1 MRISIFGLGYVGCIS
16 LGCLAK
22 NGHFMIG
29 VDVNEIKV
37 NLINQGLP
45 TIIEKDIDLII
56 KEQYEKGNLYATTNY
71 REALLNTDITIICV
85 GTPST
90 DNGHLNLDYIFE
102 TARQIGTVL
111 KEKDSSH
118 YIAIRST
125 VHPGTN
131 YKVGEI
137 IENIS
142 GKKRNEDFAIISNP
156 EFLRE
161 GSAVYDYYNP
171 PYTVLG
177 SDNEKALNIMED
189 IYKDI
194 NAPVIKVDIEVA
206 EIIKYINNSFHALKI
221 TFANEIG
228 NICKSIGIDSHQV
241 MELVT
246 LDKQLNLSPYY
257 LKPGFAFGG
266 SCLPKDLKGLRL
278 IAHDNYINV
287 PLLDGIEKSNENQKL
302 KVIQIIEKINSKN
315 IGIIGLSFKPNTD
328 DFRYSPL
335 VEVAEHFL
343 GKGYNLFIYDKNLNL
358 SNLIGVNKDYI
369 QKNIPHL
376 SKLLSKNIDDVIDK
390 SDIIIISQKFNDIE
404 KCIEKYPNKYFVDL
418 IRVTDKKYSNYEGIC
433 W

>member
-1 MRISIFGLGYVGCIS
+1 MIAFTE
-16 LGCLAK
+16 LAWRAS
-22 NGHFMIG
+22 F
-29 VDVNEIKV
+29 
-37 NLINQGLP
+37 LFL
-45 TIIEKDIDLII
+45 
-56 KEQYEKGNLYATTNY
+56 
-71 REALLNTDITIICV
+71 
-85 GTPST
+85 
-90 DNGHLNLDYIFE
+90 
-102 TARQIGTVL
+102 
-111 KEKDSSH
+111 
-118 YIAIRST
+118 
-125 VHPGTN
+125 
-131 YKVGEI
+131 
-137 IENIS
+137 
-142 GKKRNEDFAIISNP
+142 ED
-156 EFLRE
+156 
-161 GSAVYDYYNP
+161 AV
-171 PYTVLG
+171 
-177 SDNEKALNIMED
+177 
-189 IYKDI
+189 
-194 NAPVIKVDIEVA
+194 EVA

-404 KCIEKYPNKYFVDL
+404 NCIEKYPNKYFVDL

>member
-1 MRISIFGLGYVGCIS
+1 MKISIFGLGYVGCVS
-16 LGCLAK
+16 LGCLAR
-22 NGHFMIG
+22 NGYSMIG
-29 VDVNEIKV
+29 VDVNPIKV
-37 NLINQGLP
+37 DLINKGLP

-56 KEQYEKGNLYATTNY
+56 KEQYEKGNLYATTDY
-71 REALLNTDITIICV
+71 REALLNSDVTIICV

-102 TARQIGTVL
+102 TARQIGSVL
-111 KEKDSSH
+111 KEKDSFH
-118 YIAIRST
+118 VIVIRST

-131 YKVGEI
+131 YKVGDI
-137 IENIS
+137 IENFS
-142 GKKRNEDFAIISNP
+142 GKKRNENFAVISNP

-177 SDNEKALNIMED
+177 SDNDKALDIMEE

-194 NAPVIKVDIEVA
+194 NAPIIKVNIEVA
-206 EIIKYINNSFHALKI
+206 EIIKYVNNSFHALKI
-221 TFANEIG
+221 SFANEIG
-228 NICKSIGIDSHQV
+228 NICKTLKIDSHQV

-246 LDKQLNLSPYY
+246 MDKKLNLSPYY
-257 LKPGFAFGG
+257 LKPGFAYGG
-266 SCLPKDLKGLRL
+266 SCLPKDLRGLRL
-278 IAHDNYINV
+278 IAHDNYLNV
-287 PLLDGIEKSNENQKL
+287 PLLDSIENSNENQKL
-302 KVIQIIEKINSKN
+302 KAIQIIEKINSKN
-315 IGIIGLSFKPNTD
+315 LGIIGLSFKSDTD

-343 GKGYNLFIYDKNLNL
+343 GKGYNLSIYDKNLNL

-376 SKLLSKNIDDVIDK
+376 SKLLAQNIDNVIYN
-390 SDIIIISQKFNDIE
+390 SDIIIISQKFEDVENY
-404 KCIEKYPNKYFVDL
+404 IEKYSDKYFIDL
-418 IRVTDKKYSNYEGIC
+418 IKITDKKYKNYEGIC

>member
-102 TARQIGTVL
+102 TARQIATVL
-111 KEKDSSH
+111 KEKDSFH

-142 GKKRNEDFAIISNP
+142 GKKRNEDFAVISNP

-177 SDNEKALNIMED
+177 SDNEEALNIMEE

-194 NAPVIKVDIEVA
+194 NAPIIKVDIEVA

-302 KVIQIIEKINSKN
+302 KIIQIIEKINFKN

-404 KCIEKYPNKYFVDL
+404 NFIEKYPNKYFVDL

>member
-111 KEKDSSH
+111 KEKDSFH

-228 NICKSIGIDSHQV
+228 NICKAIGIDSYQV

-404 KCIEKYPNKYFVDL
+404 NCIEKYPNKYFVDL

>member
-302 KVIQIIEKINSKN
+302 KIIQIIEKINFKN

-404 KCIEKYPNKYFVDL
+404 NFIEKYPNKYFVDL

>member
-1 MRISIFGLGYVGCIS
+1 MKISIFGLGYVGCVS
-16 LGCLAK
+16 LGCLAR
-22 NGHFMIG
+22 NGYSMIG
-29 VDVNEIKV
+29 VDVNPIKV
-37 NLINQGLP
+37 DLINKGLP

-56 KEQYEKGNLYATTNY
+56 KEQYEKGNLYATTDY
-71 REALLNTDITIICV
+71 REALLNSDVTIICV

-102 TARQIGTVL
+102 TARQIGSVL
-111 KEKDSSH
+111 KEKDSFH
-118 YIAIRST
+118 VIVIRST

-131 YKVGEI
+131 YKVGDI
-137 IENIS
+137 IENFS
-142 GKKRNEDFAIISNP
+142 GKKRNENFAVISNP

-177 SDNEKALNIMED
+177 SDNDKALDIMEE

-194 NAPVIKVDIEVA
+194 NAPIIKVNIEVA
-206 EIIKYINNSFHALKI
+206 EIIKYVNNSFHALKI
-221 TFANEIG
+221 SFANEIG
-228 NICKSIGIDSHQV
+228 NICKTLKIDSHQV

-246 LDKQLNLSPYY
+246 MDKKLNLSPYY
-257 LKPGFAFGG
+257 LKPGFAYGG
-266 SCLPKDLKGLRL
+266 SCLPKDLRGLRL
-278 IAHDNYINV
+278 IAHDNYLNV
-287 PLLDGIEKSNENQKL
+287 PLLDSIENSNENQKL
-302 KVIQIIEKINSKN
+302 KAIQIIEKINSKN
-315 IGIIGLSFKPNTD
+315 LGIIGLSFKSDTD

-343 GKGYNLFIYDKNLNL
+343 GKGYNFSIYDKNLNL

-376 SKLLSKNIDDVIDK
+376 SKLLAQNIDNVIYN
-390 SDIIIISQKFNDIE
+390 SDIIIISQKFEDVENY
-404 KCIEKYPNKYFVDL
+404 IEKYSDKYFIDL
-418 IRVTDKKYSNYEGIC
+418 IKITDKKYKNYEGIC